1 MPKLLTQPLTLELR
15 PFCSGGVYLRWL
27 SPLGNWEGWH
37 FDGDTD
43 DNMPAPTGSSFQPVK
58 GAAVKLRSEGRNRQ
72 LLRAGNLTPAQHAV
86 LTTLQDSPQV
96 YIQSATG
103 QLTPV
108 TVVPAA
114 TGRTSSETRTEFD
127 VEIDLGPRNPLTR
140 I

>member
-1 MPKLLTQPLTLELR
+1 MPKVLTQPLTLELH
-15 PFCSGGVYLRWL
+15 PFCSSGVCLRWL

-43 DNMPAPTGSSFQPVK
+43 ANTPAPAPSSFQLAK
-58 GAAVKLRSEGRNRQ
+58 GAAVKLRSGGRNHQ

-86 LTTLQDSPQV
+86 LSTLQDAPQV

-108 TVVPAA
+108 TVVPAS

-127 VEIDLGPRNPLTR
+127 VEIDLGPRNAISR